1 MARQLG
7 LPQQQQ
13 QPHVPIY
20 RVKKLLRRRVR
31 AGMPQYLV
39 QWAGYGREDDSWE
52 PRASFADSRPLNREA
67 DRLDLAAAR
76 DFAMPAIHKM
86 QRRRR
91 RQRLADFGQ
100 IFVDLVRQDLLLQIQ
115 RGIVLREQ
123 STDRSGL
130 SAGRGRQLRGE
141 IFSNARTRTAH
152 TMISDEISPLD
163 LTFVDFAGL
172 CKWAKR
178 TLGATQLQQLC
189 NRKHGSTIFPC
200 PRATFVNWQ

>member
-86 QRRRR
+86 QRRRTLHTAGPEASSSARHPTVRPSSRSSRKTLATSR
-91 RQRLADFGQ
+91 RPA
-100 IFVDLVRQDLLLQIQ
+100 
-115 RGIVLREQ
+115 
-123 STDRSGL
+123 STVAPTASTLCHRRRAAPSGRSASRAAGGATTRMTASPAARPL
-130 SAGRGRQLRGE
+130 SARPRPSL
-141 IFSNARTRTAH
+141 
-152 TMISDEISPLD
+152 PLP
-163 LTFVDFAGL
+163 A
-172 CKWAKR
+172 A
-178 TLGATQLQQLC
+178 A
-189 NRKHGSTIFPC
+189 
-200 PRATFVNWQ
+200 A